1 MDEDYA
7 GTLCN
12 HGERVVS
19 GLGGNLSCV
28 PCPTGHFSKGG
39 AAESCTTCSP
49 GDQLPPICS
58 SIFRH
63 IVVHA
68 GYFQPEQGQFGCISC
83 DLGLGDAFQEL
94 SGQSSCHACAAH
106 TRRYI
111 GVLGAANQSACRC
124 KEGSSTLFAVSFRGG
139 FRVLT
144 ALVCRILQLGRHS
157 WGGALVACTS
167 SHRH

>member
-1 MDEDYA
+1 MDLEATSHAYPA
-7 GTLCN
+7 QLGTSRK
-12 HGERVVS
+12 G
-19 GLGGNLSCV
+19 V
-28 PCPTGHFSKGG
+28 PLNRARHAHQVINFIRFVRRFSV
-39 AAESCTTCSP
+39 T
-49 GDQLPPICS
+49 L
-58 SIFRH
+58 
-63 IVVHA
+63 VVHA

-124 KEGSSTLFAVSFRGG
+124 KEGSSTLYAVSFRGG
-139 FRVLT
+139 FRVLI